1 MFGKLLGA
9 LLGGS
14 VEVSTMNILYQ
25 FIESETHFGMSR
37 GACMSFRSRLPFI
50 QIQTLPP
57 SMHKWKEINES
68 VCKTINGE
76 S

>member
-1 MFGKLLGA
+1 MTFGEELVILHTTLSMFGKLLGA

-37 GACMSFRSRLPFI
+37 GA
-50 QIQTLPP
+50 
-57 SMHKWKEINES
+57 
-68 VCKTINGE
+68 
-76 S
+76 